1 MKKIILFLAL
11 ALIGGVGQAQNSPL
25 SKGYKKALFIGAH
38 PDDNESCARG
48 TMILLQNQGCQV
60 VSVYLTSGERGIQG
74 ASLDETA
81 TIPTT

>member
-1 MKKIILFLAL
+1 
-11 ALIGGVGQAQNSPL
+11 
-25 SKGYKKALFIGAH
+25 
-38 PDDNESCARG
+38 
-48 TMILLQNQGCQV
+48 MILLQNQGCQV